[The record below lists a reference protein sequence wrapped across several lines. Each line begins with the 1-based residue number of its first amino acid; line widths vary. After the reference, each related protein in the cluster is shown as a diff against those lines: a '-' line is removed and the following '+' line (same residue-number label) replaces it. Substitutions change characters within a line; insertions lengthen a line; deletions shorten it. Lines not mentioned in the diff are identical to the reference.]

1 MKSVAEQL
9 VEYLKYMMGGWIN
22 GGDLERMTFLTE
34 KGTAAK
40 PSNISKRLRELS
52 AAKKIEKDIK
62 NGSVWYRYHEP
73 ETAEIG
79 GKRVLIFAANKQKEL
94 KLL

>member
-1 MKSVAEQL
+1 
-9 VEYLKYMMGGWIN
+9 
-22 GGDLERMTFLTE
+22 MTFLTE
-34 KGTAAK
+34 KGTPAK

-62 NGSVWYRYHEP
+62 NGSVWYRYHQP
-73 ETAEIG
+73 ETATISG
-79 GKRVLIFAANKQKEL
+79 VSVQIFAPNKQKEL